1 MRIETIS
8 TQPRPAGRCRFMPCG
23 LLATPLLALGFCAL
37 VITGCGKASAPTP
50 NGEVTV
56 AEMNQAL
63 RMMAISPLGTPRTV
77 DELTNFST
85 LKGRP
90 FPAPPAGKK
99 FVINPSAHQVVIVN
113 Q

>member
-1 MRIETIS
+1 MAVR
-8 TQPRPAGRCRFMPCG
+8 
-23 LLATPLLALGFCAL
+23 LLGLGFCAL
-37 VITGCGKASAPTP
+37 VITGCGKTSAPV
-50 NGEVTV
+50 NGEVTL
-56 AEMNQAL
+56 AEMSQAV
-63 RMMAISPLGTPRTV
+63 RMMAISPVGVPRTV

-99 FVINPSAHQVVIVN
+99 FAINPATHQVIIVN

>member
-1 MRIETIS
+1 MRS
-8 TQPRPAGRCRFMPCG
+8 TSLR
-23 LLATPLLALGFCAL
+23 LAALPLALGACAL
-37 VITGCGKASAPTP
+37 VLAGCGKSSAPKV

-63 RMMAISPLGTPRTV
+63 RMMAISPLGMPRTV

-90 FPAPPAGKK
+90 FPVPPAGKQ
-99 FVINPSAHQVVIVN
+99 FAVNPATRQVIIVN
-113 Q
+113 K

>member
-1 MRIETIS
+1 MSIEAINAK
-8 TQPRPAGRCRFMPCG
+8 PRPAGRSSFRACG
-23 LLATPLLALGFCAL
+23 LLVAPFLALVFCAL
-37 VITGCGKASAPTP
+37 LIAGCGKGSGPKVP
-50 NGEVTV
+50 GEVTV

-63 RMMAISPLGTPRTV
+63 RMMAISPLGVPRTV

-85 LKGRP
+85 LQGRP

-99 FVINPSAHQVVIVN
+99 FAINPATHQVIIVN

>member
-1 MRIETIS
+1 MRS
-8 TQPRPAGRCRFMPCG
+8 TSLMNAVR
-23 LLATPLLALGFCAL
+23 LLALGFCAL
-37 VITGCGKASAPTP
+37 VITGCGRASGSKV

-63 RMMAISPLGTPRTV
+63 RMMAISPLGMPRTV

-99 FVINPSAHQVVIVN
+99 FAINPAAHQVIIVN